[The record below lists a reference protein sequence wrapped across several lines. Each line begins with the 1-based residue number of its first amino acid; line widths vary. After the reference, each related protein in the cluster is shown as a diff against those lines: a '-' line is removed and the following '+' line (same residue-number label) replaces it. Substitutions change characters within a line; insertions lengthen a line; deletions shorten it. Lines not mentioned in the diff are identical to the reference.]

1 MDHNKMPQH
10 DCAVHCFTC
19 DEFINKDLKE
29 TITISLEEYKELLMI
44 KGKYEE
50 SKTQNIINIPSV
62 WQDRIKYEYP
72 YKVTC
77 AISEIEMEEK

>member
-1 MDHNKMPQH
+1 MSKIDEIPQH
-10 DCAVHCFTC
+10 DCFAHFFGCGEV
-19 DEFINKDLKE
+19 NKKE
-29 TITISLEEYKELLMI
+29 TVIISLEEYKELLMI

-50 SKTQNIINIPSV
+50 SKKQNIINIPSV
-62 WQDRIKYEYP
+62 WQDGIKYEYP

>member
-1 MDHNKMPQH
+1 MQ
-10 DCAVHCFTC
+10 
-19 DEFINKDLKE
+19 L
-29 TITISLEEYKELLMI
+29 YKELLMI

-50 SKTQNIINIPSV
+50 SKKQNIINIPSV
-62 WQDRIKYEYP
+62 WQDGIKYEYP